1 MKVDITLCYTTQDTE
16 RDVKYYVSTEV
27 WKEWIIK

>member
-1 MKVDITLCYTTQDTE
+1 MKVDITVCYTTKDIQ

-27 WKEWIIK
+27 WKE